1 MKKLIL
7 STLLFTFGLTLAQA
21 QHIKVVE
28 GSEIY
33 VETTMHET
41 KAFEV
46 NLKNTSGK
54 KIDILGI
61 ENVHHEIKVEELEDK
76 VLPARETKTLRMNV
90 TPDAYGVQKLKLMV
104 KYAIGRQRGT
114 ISFTIKIDAQ

>member
-1 MKKLIL
+1 MKKIL
-7 STLLFTFGLTLAQA
+7 LAGFAVLFGMHLLQA
-21 QHIKVVE
+21 QHMKVVE
-28 GSEIY
+28 GTEVF
-33 VETTMHET
+33 VETNMDET
-41 KAFEV
+41 KAFEI

-61 ENVHHEIKVEELEDK
+61 ENVHHEIKVKELEDK
-76 VLPARETKTLRMNV
+76 VLPARETKTLHMEV

-114 ISFTIKIDAQ
+114 ISFVVKIDAQ

>member
-1 MKKLIL
+1 MKKMIVLFAL
-7 STLLFTFGLTLAQA
+7 ALLAGTVKA

-28 GSEIY
+28 GKEVF
-33 VETTMHET
+33 VESVMHET
-41 KAFEV
+41 KAFEI

-54 KIDILGI
+54 KIDILGV

-76 VLPARETKTLRMNV
+76 VLPARETKTLKMQV
-90 TPDAYGVQKLKLMV
+90 TPDSYGVQKLKILV

-114 ISFTIKIDAQ
+114 MSFVVKIDAQ

>member
-1 MKKLIL
+1 MKKIL
-7 STLLFTFGLTLAQA
+7 LSMMFLVSSLTWIHA

-28 GSEIY
+28 GSEIF
-33 VETTMHET
+33 VETTMDET
-41 KAFEV
+41 KVFGV

-61 ENVHHEIKVEELEDK
+61 ENVHHEIKVKELEDK
-76 VLPARETKTLRMNV
+76 VLPARETKTLQMEV
-90 TPDAYGVQKLKLMV
+90 TPDAYGVQKLKLLV

-114 ISFTIKIDAQ
+114 ISFTIKIDAA